1 MQTTTSNIATNTALT
16 RHLEQ
21 LHQRLPL
28 LRRHCDSLVDVMNQ
42 STDVALLV
50 KLNNELGAAEAK
62 FNECATEIQ
71 RIESMTSL
79 LSFELAS
86 SPSPVPSDDSLFSD
100 SDSED
105 WDVFISYCWLNS
117 AEAQTLAQKDN
128 NQDATQD
135 HVGKCDP
142 RELNRILK
150 KRGFST
156 WLDVDRM
163 TGGDVLP
170 HQLMHG
176 ISRSKF
182 AIVCVSDEYVRS
194 PNCQKEF
201 KYLSKRRKIPHVI
214 VVVGH
219 NKHSQWD
226 KSGIGLMDGSNLWIG
241 AQGPKEEELPEDIIE
256 QIISAVRRHVSPRLN
271 IAASAA

>member
-1 MQTTTSNIATNTALT
+1 MQTTTTTNIATNTEPALT

-71 RIESMTSL
+71 RIESMTRC
-79 LSFELAS
+79 F
-86 SPSPVPSDDSLFSD
+86 PSNWRQVRYLRTPNATS
-100 SDSED
+100 D

-226 KSGIGLMDGSNLWIG
+226 KSGLVLWM
-241 AQGPKEEELPEDIIE
+241 E
-256 QIISAVRRHVSPRLN
+256 IISAVRRHVSPRLN
-271 IAASAA
+271 IASSELGST